1 MTSQYFNARNRKK
14 VNGLSA
20 AVIKYD
26 KGQAPA
32 VVASGKGH
40 VAEKI
45 IEAAKQ
51 NNIQLQEDS
60 TLINNLLQIDLGD
73 SIPPQLYAVIAE
85 IFILLDKI
93 DKGLADES

>member
-1 MTSQYFNARNRKK
+1 MTSQYFNAKNRKK
-14 VNGLSA
+14 INGLSA
-20 AVIKYD
+20 AVLKYD

-32 VVASGKGH
+32 VIASGRGH

-60 TLINNLLQIDLGD
+60 NLINNLLEIDLGD
-73 SIPPQLYAVIAE
+73 SVPPQLYAVIAE
-85 IFILLDKI
+85 IFILLEKI
-93 DKGLADES
+93 DKGLAERS